1 MNCPGKLAISNGVET
16 SSRMLPQGVLSLD
29 VDSAIGRHGE
39 PHVVR
44 IRVHTPIIYQD
55 ILLVANTLD
64 LREEL
69 HGVVARAP
77 VSSPRVHTSMD

>member
-1 MNCPGKLAISNGVET
+1 
-16 SSRMLPQGVLSLD
+16 MLPEGVLSLD
-29 VDSAIGRHGE
+29 VDPAIGRHGE

-77 VSSPRVHTSMD
+77 VSSPHVHTSVD